1 MLWSPQE
8 PKWSLLMMLQL
19 TIAWTSLIFSLTSIN
34 GVISSCHTIYP
45 ISVMNIWASM
55 FSRIVFRLISPKP
68 GVQSMEDKYT
78 WVFTCTYILMTNLE
92 RNAEVLDKSITH
104 WLRKPLPLFESEPIM
119 NLSRPNEIV
128 EHMLG
133 NGTHVLQHGIW
144 NHSKHY
150 HLSIVYVVI
159 YLQFRFE
166 TWFLELGGQVMW
178 VVWYG
183 DSSQLHCHKILIRP
197 PCS

>member
-1 MLWSPQE
+1 
-8 PKWSLLMMLQL
+8 MLQL
-19 TIAWTSLIFSLTSIN
+19 TIVQTLLIFSLTSIN

-45 ISVMNIWASM
+45 ISVVNIWAGM
-55 FSRIVFRLISPKP
+55 FSRIICRLICPEP
-68 GVQSMEDKYT
+68 GVQSMEDKNA
-78 WVFTCTYILMTNLE
+78 WIFMCTYILTTNLE
-92 RNAEVLDKSITH
+92 RKAEVLDKLIAH

-119 NLSRPNEIV
+119 NSSCPNEIV

-133 NGTHVLQHGIW
+133 DGMHILQHGIW

-150 HLSIVYVVI
+150 HLSIVYVVVHP
-159 YLQFRFE
+159 QFHFE
-166 TWFLELGGQVMW
+166 AWFLELGGQVMW
-178 VVWYG
+178 VVQYG